1 MHQLVEIAKERCYL
15 NSHQYVKIIIP
26 DNKETGEF
34 YFRAEKLIRNIIDY
48 PHALLL
54 ASLMDTNVD
63 ANVAW
68 TIPNRV
74 FEVCGKFD
82 IQSLYNIPLE
92 RYELWFSGN
101 PSWHRHPIKKA
112 KVFYDAVHKIVEDSE
127 LQGDASRL
135 WKDKPSSQNLITRLL
150 KFDGCGFKIANMIPN
165 ILLRYYG
172 VELQEYENIDIAPDV
187 HTVRVFGR
195 LGLVPMIEN
204 EEAAKI
210 YTIVKARELNKS
222 FPGVVDGLCWE
233 VGKYYCRPNN
243 PKCMECPLNSFCES
257 RVKSVP
263 EQMLYIRKE
272 IHQNKKE
279 GVTEGFSLEE
289 LKDEFTSF
297 QQLKGRNPDRI
308 KEDRSWSFTHYHHNI
323 GIGFWDSFRDE
334 EGLEKC
340 RKCMENVAK
349 NGGLSGKGVKDPKG
363 YAATYLASVARLKA
377 FFDEKYGGVDNYL
390 SLHGD

>member
-26 DNKETGEF
+26 DNKETDEF
-34 YFRAEKLIRNIIDY
+34 YFRAERLIRNITDY

-63 ANVAW
+63 ATVAW
-68 TIPNRV
+68 TIPYRV
-74 FEVCGKFD
+74 FEACGKFD

-101 PSWHRHPIKKA
+101 PSWNRHPIKKA
-112 KVFYDAVHKIVEDSE
+112 KVFYDAVHKIVEDIE
-127 LQGDASRL
+127 LQGDVSRL
-135 WKDKPSSQNLITRLL
+135 WKDIPSSQNLITHLL

-172 VELQEYENIDIAPDV
+172 VELQDYENIDIAPDV

-195 LGLVPMIEN
+195 LGLVPMVDN

-233 VGKYYCRPNN
+233 VGKYYCRPTN
-243 PKCMECPLNSFCES
+243 PNCMECPLKSFCEY

-263 EQMLYIRKE
+263 ERMLYCRKE
-272 IHQNKKE
+272 AYKNKK
-279 GVTEGFSLEE
+279 
-289 LKDEFTSF
+289 
-297 QQLKGRNPDRI
+297 
-308 KEDRSWSFTHYHHNI
+308 
-323 GIGFWDSFRDE
+323 
-334 EGLEKC
+334 
-340 RKCMENVAK
+340 
-349 NGGLSGKGVKDPKG
+349 
-363 YAATYLASVARLKA
+363 
-377 FFDEKYGGVDNYL
+377 
-390 SLHGD
+390 